1 MTALGDI
8 RELQLIRKRL
18 MQAIEKM
25 VSPPMQA
32 PAAMRNQRMTFAAND
47 VNFVPVA
54 GQPVQPLYTVNVNL
68 DHLRME
74 QEQIRQRINTAFFAD
89 LFLMLAYDDRAQRA
103 TATEIAERREE
114 KLLALGPVLERLN
127 DDGLNPFIDRVFSLM
142 SEQGFFP
149 EPPEV
154 LQGMELKVE
163 YISVM
168 AQAQKVMGVGG
179 MERFVTTTANL
190 AGVMPDVLDSVNIDR
205 WANRYGD
212 MLGLD
217 PDIINSPEEVA
228 AIRGARAEAQQAQ
241 AQAEQAK
248 MEADAVSK
256 LGNTPANE
264 DSLLNEMLARGN
276 AGVPNPSLLP
286 T

>member
-1 MTALGDI
+1 
-8 RELQLIRKRL
+8 
-18 MQAIEKM
+18 
-25 VSPPMQA
+25 
-32 PAAMRNQRMTFAAND
+32 
-47 VNFVPVA
+47 
-54 GQPVQPLYTVNVNL
+54 
-68 DHLRME
+68 
-74 QEQIRQRINTAFFAD
+74 
-89 LFLMLAYDDRAQRA
+89 
-103 TATEIAERREE
+103 
-114 KLLALGPVLERLN
+114 
-127 DDGLNPFIDRVFSLM
+127 M

-179 MERFVTTTANL
+179 MERFVATTANL
-190 AGVMPDVLDSVNIDR
+190 AAVMPDVLDSVNIDR

-248 MEADAVSK
+248 MEADAVAK
-256 LGNTPANE
+256 LGSVPAND

-286 T
+286 TS